1 MARIFAGNESLVDPE
16 VFDAVKR
23 LSNEFFV
30 FAEFDID
37 RRNID
42 WLIVRAASGKGEDS
56 SSAAILT
63 ELKRI
68 SAPITGTVQDEWRVE
83 RIDGT
88 IETVGGGQEK
98 NPYWQAVSAANA
110 LRAWLWNHHRLFCD
124 DGSEPGERQESN
136 FSVWPDVLILPRHQQ
151 HLEHRLPVRPTNG
164 FGMWWF
170 DLDRWL
176 HHVMTWRPN
185 QRDRTRR
192 FTESE
197 LVRLAALLDTHEI
210 YDGRTESAP
219 PPNLEAPRPA
229 VAASFEPVVSYFRSL
244 DDQVAALTARVAQ
257 LETYI
262 DQLELSFPEHLP
274 DQDRNGT
281 HREAPAADPQPQP
294 APAKDAAQK
303 ESPAK
308 DAPAK
313 AAGLPPEQAE
323 VLADIA
329 QAYALSGR
337 RAVFPAVLK
346 DLERR
351 MGAGLKQSNYNGLGS
366 ARAWFDMAQEQGVI
380 RYGPDDESGAPTIL
394 PAEEEAPA
402 RPRRRGRS

>member
-42 WLIVRAASGKGEDS
+42 WLIIRAATGKGEDS

-88 IETVGGGQEK
+88 IETVSGGQEK

-110 LRAWLWNHHRLFCD
+110 LRAWLWNHHRLYCD
-124 DGSEPGERQESN
+124 DGSEPNERQESN

-151 HLEHRLPVRPTNG
+151 HIEHRLPVRPTNG

-197 LVRLAALLDTHEI
+197 LVRLATLLDTHEI
-210 YDGRTESAP
+210 YDGRTESVP
-219 PPNLEAPRPA
+219 PPSVEAPRQA
-229 VAASFEPVVSYFRSL
+229 LAASFEPVVSYFRSL
-244 DDQVAALTARVAQ
+244 EEQVAALTARVAQ
-257 LETYI
+257 LEAYI

-274 DQDRNGT
+274 DQDRNGAS
-281 HREAPAADPQPQP
+281 RDAPAAELS
-294 APAKDAAQK
+294 APAK
-303 ESPAK
+303 EP
-308 DAPAK
+308 PAK
-313 AAGLPPEQAE
+313 ASALPPEQAE
-323 VLADIA
+323 VLAEIA

-346 DLERR
+346 DFERR
-351 MGAGLKQSNYNGLGS
+351 LGTSLKQSNYNGLGS
-366 ARAWFDMAQEQGVI
+366 ARAWFDKAQEQGVI

-402 RPRRRGRS
+402 RARRRGRT

>member
-42 WLIVRAASGKGEDS
+42 WLIIRAATGKGDDA

-88 IETVGGGQEK
+88 IEAVSGGQEK

-124 DGSEPGERQESN
+124 DGSEPSERQESN

-192 FTESE
+192 FTETE
-197 LVRLAALLDTHEI
+197 LVRLAGLFDTHEI
-210 YDGRTESAP
+210 HDGRTDAAP
-219 PPNLEAPRPA
+219 PASAEAPKPSLTVSFDP
-229 VAASFEPVVSYFRSL
+229 VAAYFHSL
-244 DDQVAALTARVAQ
+244 ENQIASLGNRVAQ

-262 DQLELSFPEHLP
+262 DQLELAFPEQLP
-274 DQDRNGT
+274 DLDRNGAG
-281 HREAPAADPQPQP
+281 RDVPAAEP
-294 APAKDAAQK
+294 
-303 ESPAK
+303 SPAK
-308 DAPAK
+308 APPF
-313 AAGLPPEQAE
+313 PPEQAD
-323 VLADIA
+323 VLGEIA
-329 QAYALSGR
+329 RAYALAGR

-351 MGAGLKQSNYNGLGS
+351 LGAGLKQSNYNGLGS
-366 ARAWFDMAQEQGVI
+366 ARAYFDRAQELGVI

-394 PAEEEAPA
+394 PPDEETQD
-402 RPRRRGRS
+402 RPKRRGRS

>member
-42 WLIVRAASGKGEDS
+42 WLIIRAASGKGDDG

-88 IETVGGGQEK
+88 IETVSGGQEK

-124 DGSEPGERQESN
+124 DGAEPSEKQESN

-185 QRDRTRR
+185 QKDRTRR

-197 LVRLAALLDTHEI
+197 LVRLAALLDTHEV
-210 YDGRTESAP
+210 YDGRTDSAP
-219 PPNLEAPRPA
+219 PPSVEAPRPPLA
-229 VAASFEPVVSYFRSL
+229 VSFEPVASYFRSL
-244 DDQVAALTARVAQ
+244 EEQMASLTARVTQ
-257 LETYI
+257 LEAYI
-262 DQLELSFPEHLP
+262 DQLELAFPDQLP
-274 DQDRNGT
+274 DLDRNGG
-281 HREAPAADPQPQP
+281 HREPPATEP
-294 APAKDAAQK
+294 APTK
-303 ESPAK
+303 ESAAK
-308 DAPAK
+308 ES
-313 AAGLPPEQAE
+313 GLPPEQAE
-323 VLADIA
+323 MLSEIA
-329 QAYALSGR
+329 HAYALSGR

-346 DLERR
+346 DIERR
-351 MGAGLKQSNYNGLGS
+351 LGASLKQSNYNGLGS
-366 ARAWFDMAQEQGVI
+366 ARAWFDQAQEQGII

-394 PAEEEAPA
+394 PADDEPPG
-402 RPRRRGRS
+402 RSRRRGRS